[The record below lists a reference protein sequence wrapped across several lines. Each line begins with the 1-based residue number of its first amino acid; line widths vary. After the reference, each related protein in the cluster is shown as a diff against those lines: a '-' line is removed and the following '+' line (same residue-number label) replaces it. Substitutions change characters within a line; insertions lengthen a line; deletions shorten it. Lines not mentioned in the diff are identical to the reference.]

1 MTQDPHA
8 GGSSPERRRML
19 ISVGVAMVVIAV
31 GIVALANA
39 LDQGPAPAAS
49 GGSGASGVP
58 ASAIQAPGGW
68 VRLPDPPLSARRAA
82 TAVWVASNVVI
93 VGGYDAA
100 GCPANADCAIVLG
113 AAVND
118 GARYDA
124 TRGWTSIAPAP
135 VPIGYAETAIVGG
148 IAYFWVLPAEDGLP
162 TFLAYDLTTDAWSK
176 LPLPP
181 TITRVSPRLV
191 ATPDAVIAYP
201 GSNELGDR
209 VDQAYD
215 VASGTWREL
224 PADPLM
230 PSFDRT
236 MVVSAGR
243 LISLGPENVRDPGV
257 KPPFYR
263 AAVLDLGTGE
273 WRRLRDAPIV
283 ANASVWFASG
293 GLVVN
298 PSLGG
303 GDGGQTNN
311 WGRTIPFGGMLDL
324 EGEAWIG
331 LPNPPAEGQSFA
343 GGPVAGGDVIVN
355 GQGWALDVGRLT
367 WQRVGGPPGG
377 PDVEAATV
385 WAGDHLFLFGGSRT
399 DGNVATLLG
408 GAWEWRPGGS

>member
-1 MTQDPHA
+1 VTQDPRAA
-8 GGSSPERRRML
+8 GSVPPERRRML
-19 ISVGVAMVVIAV
+19 ITVGVAAIVIV
-31 GIVALANA
+31 IGIASLANA
-39 LDQGPAPAAS
+39 LGQGPATAPSGSSGVAAS
-49 GGSGASGVP
+49 AV
-58 ASAIQAPGGW
+58 QAPGGW

-113 AAVND
+113 AALND

-124 TRGWTSIAPAP
+124 TRGWTSIVPAP
-135 VPIGYAETAIVGG
+135 VSIGYAETAIVGG

-162 TFLAYDLTTDAWSK
+162 TFMAYDLTTDAWSK